1 MKKLAATFVLLALV
15 GTVLGFASSAQAF
28 PTKTAA
34 CSQSQCHGRST
45 AVKITITKISQTSRT
60 AKYSIKVTGGR
71 GVAGWAVKYG
81 ARNLARRTAS
91 TGTFTVA
98 RGKTYKVWAVKL
110 SSGANYKT
118 LIVK

>member
-1 MKKLAATFVLLALV
+1 MKKLAITFVLLALV

-34 CSQSQCHGRST
+34 CSQCHGKST
-45 AVKITITKISQTSRT
+45 AVKITLTKISQTSRT
-60 AKYSIKVTGGR
+60 AKYSIKITGGR
-71 GVAGWAVKYG
+71 GAAGWTVKYG
-81 ARNLARRTAS
+81 ARILARRTAS

-98 RGKTYKVWAVKL
+98 RHKTYRVWAVKK

-118 LIVK
+118 LVVK

>member
-1 MKKLAATFVLLALV
+1 MKKLATTFVLLAIV

-34 CSQSQCHGRST
+34 CSQCHGKST

-60 AKYSIKVTGGR
+60 AKYSVKVTGGR
-71 GVAGWAVKYG
+71 GAAGWAVKYG

-98 RGKTYKVWAVKL
+98 RGKTYRVWAVKK

-118 LIVK
+118 LVVK